1 MFIFIPNFLLKHVTK
16 PNFIANFVLKTMYKT
31 QMKSLALL
39 GGAEGELLQR
49 FSQGECFLVLSM

>member
-1 MFIFIPNFLLKHVTK
+1 MFIFILNFLLKHVTK
-16 PNFIANFVLKTMYKT
+16 PNFIANFVLKIMYKT

-49 FSQGECFLVLSM
+49 FSQGERFLVLSM